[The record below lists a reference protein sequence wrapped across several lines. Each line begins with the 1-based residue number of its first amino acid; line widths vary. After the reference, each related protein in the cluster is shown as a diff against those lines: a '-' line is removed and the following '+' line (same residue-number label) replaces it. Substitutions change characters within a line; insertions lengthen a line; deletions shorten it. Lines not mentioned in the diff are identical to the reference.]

1 MKRFKK
7 LTCSLLLVVLMVFSF
22 IPVINV
28 GAYVPRDIYVIWNDD
43 NGAFHKKLIENVD
56 QNDGEDLAYNY
67 FSANNIG
74 DGFKLSYD
82 WTLVYK
88 EDLDAIEANADYIAA
103 QDKVDYLIGEQIALN
118 PIRGINANTSKSHMG
133 GMNFRFIIYSE
144 GYMGLKL
151 KNLDYNPDFI
161 GGLFYE
167 DHFDLGLT
175 TKDKPAIIQTSM
187 LNKEIEIEK
196 TEIGTPFKSVKA
208 LDVTDKAVEVTNRGD
223 GIFKIKFNSNYYDR
237 VIFEVTTVDNETGYM
252 MIARDSL
259 NISFMGQHREKI
271 QATLYYTKEN
281 SYKDYQVVANIIY
294 KNGSSTTKVLDAVK
308 DAEHDTNRDQYQ
320 YETIGDAAM
329 MDNSKLKKCQ
339 FVIDNNENIN
349 KVYFTV
355 VKKGATTVIDTYK
368 GTFAGSKSGVEF
380 GHVNDR
386 EMKVIYYEGMV
397 A

>member
-22 IPVINV
+22 MPAINV
-28 GAYVPRDIYVIWNDD
+28 GAYAQRDIYVIWNDD
-43 NGAFHKKLIENVD
+43 NGAFHKKLVENVD

-196 TEIGTPFKSVKA
+196 TEVGTPFKSVKA

-271 QATLYYTKEN
+271 QATLYYAKEN

-368 GTFAGSKSGVEF
+368 GTYAGSKSGIEF

-386 EMKVIYYEGMV
+386 EMRIIYYEGMV